1 MELIINVLAIFVGG
15 VPVFFVII
23 VIMRKFFPEIDP
35 YLAKAK
41 PIFVEI
47 DDLLDVILL
56 KWESSQLE
64 TINDIIGQLRLDLRR
79 AGYQRDPVEEEKVIS
94 HVKAKLKR
102 ETEKPEGLSLGR
114 NQAGGLLVELNMG
127 LINAVIR

>member
-1 MELIINVLAIFVGG
+1 MELILNVLAIFAGG

-41 PIFVEI
+41 PVIAEI

-56 KWESSQLE
+56 EWESSQLE
-64 TINDIIGQLRLDLRR
+64 TVNDIIGQLRQDLRR
-79 AGYQRDPVEEEKVIS
+79 AGYQLDPAEEAKVTN
-94 HVKAKLKR
+94 HAKAKLKM
-102 ETEKPEGLSLGR
+102 EAEKPEGLSLSR
-114 NQAGGLLVELNMG
+114 NQAGDLQVEFKKG
-127 LINAVIR
+127 F